1 MAVAF
6 SHGAGLDA
14 MRWWLVVLGYALA
27 ERGFVMCD
35 VIVGLAGGGLGL
47 GLSVCCYLCE
57 LITRAANLELRTQF
71 LGSLRLG
78 ALE

>member
-47 GLSVCCYLCE
+47 KSSVCCYV
-57 LITRAANLELRTQF
+57 
-71 LGSLRLG
+71 
-78 ALE
+78 